1 MPSQLPGQLCAA
13 CLQALPRLRAQ
24 LHSGAGCTVSRT
36 ASCAASLITAR
47 GALGGVAFFLSAP
60 LSIRARAS
68 GLCRGPPELFDPNPF
83 LPISSQLR
91 SSSDFSRFVFAR
103 WACARDRTVSIPAAA
118 QLAAWPPAQRTPGG
132 RWLVQK
138 VLPRGGGAHT
148 GSACIRLC
156 CFGSRLHSWLRC
168 EARFVEE
175 RLI

>member
-1 MPSQLPGQLCAA
+1 MGGQLCAA

-24 LHSGAGCTVSRT
+24 LHSGAGCTASRT

-47 GALGGVAFFLSAP
+47 GALGGVAFFLSVP

-118 QLAAWPPAQRTPGG
+118 QLAVLLRQPVAQ
-132 RWLVQK
+132 LAA
-138 VLPRGGGAHT
+138 LRGA
-148 GSACIRLC
+148 IRRGKIDLN
-156 CFGSRLHSWLRC
+156 W
-168 EARFVEE
+168 V
-175 RLI
+175 